1 MLLGRKTGML
11 ENLFK
16 PDLKS
21 SSAEKR
27 LKAVSE
33 LDADGLENQEILTQ
47 LATEDADVS
56 VRLAAIQKLT
66 SAAALYEM
74 SKNSSDE
81 SVRAAAEKR
90 FNEVLSAKNL
100 LNEEQYREL
109 LNRYP
114 ELTLR
119 VAAHAGLSSARS
131 GIIQN
136 LSTPQLLEILGTTGY
151 TNTRQQIAERLTAMG
166 DLESAIKI
174 LRGKDKTAEGIL
186 KAKIDEFRKQ
196 EQQQARNLK
205 TAEELVE
212 RAEQL
217 AGQQWQSGFKYEI
230 IVNRQQW
237 DKLDFEIGAHLLER
251 YRAARAILDARYEEH
266 NVIDQA
272 RQSQEQLVAGIE
284 TYLRDMAARDLA
296 GSIDGL
302 AGTQAMREQFRSK
315 WRELSVTNT
324 PDPATQDRFDKL
336 LAAMQSAIRL
346 TVQAA
351 DILRNANREEAA
363 GSKEA
368 NAPDASGQAVAD
380 RDLAGGIGKLERA
393 LEQVKWPSLYG
404 ELKLVGALQAQLKE
418 WNKALKESAAER
430 KKNLDLLH
438 EKINS
443 IFRFSRG
450 GNLVRAKQ
458 LCERVEKKIARYEG
472 KERSVLEERFAEAR
486 KTLDKMGDWNRFA
499 TEPKYIE
506 LCEAMEALA
515 SSDQHPEKL
524 SSEMKVLQQRWK
536 ALGHSDI
543 SDQYWPRFKQA
554 ADIVYKPCADYFAK
568 RKEVQKANLEQ
579 RKKCVEEMQRLL
591 DETDWDKE
599 PDLKS
604 VLSSLRRISDAFA
617 NIKDVE
623 RNAGRKQWE
632 SFSTIRGKINSK
644 LDVIY
649 KSNLALKQELI
660 TRAEALAAAP
670 AAEDNLVK
678 LKSLQEQWKRTGIA
692 KRNQEQKAWAKFK
705 EQTDLVYNKVQEL
718 RREKRDSADRELG
731 AYGRLIK
738 DIQQLAGT
746 AQDLVEADRQFAALQ
761 AQYNELPELPGRLPE
776 KLAEG
781 IQRDYRNACRQFS
794 ECRSRII
801 NNLHGQRMRA
811 LRQKADLCARL
822 EALGK
827 SPPEEELR
835 EIAQQWDAI
844 ALNDAALSRRIE
856 ARRNSAQADM
866 DRTALG
872 EERRMLCIQLEIAL
886 DVESPAE
893 DKALR
898 MQYQLEQMN
907 KSGLGARTRYNDEQL
922 ENVEADWLCMP
933 GAEPGLQQELD
944 KRFLEVLQAGRKRKQ
959 QNSKKEDFSRQNR
972 RERI

>member
-1 MLLGRKTGML
+1 ML

-21 SSAEKR
+21 SSIEKR

-33 LDADGLENQEILTQ
+33 LDGAAMENQEILTQ
-47 LATEDADVS
+47 LATEDEDIS
-56 VRLAAIQKLT
+56 VRLAAIQKLN
-66 SAAALYEM
+66 SAAVLYEM
-74 SKNSSDE
+74 SKNASGE
-81 SVRAAAEKR
+81 SIRQAAEKR
-90 FNEVLSAKNL
+90 FNEVLTSKYIL
-100 LNEEQYREL
+100 DEEQYQDL
-109 LNRYP
+109 LDRYP
-114 ELTLR
+114 ELILR
-119 VAAHAGLSSARS
+119 IAAHAGLSSVRDR
-131 GIIQN
+131 IIET
-136 LSTPQLLEILGTTGY
+136 LAAPQLLEILGTTGY
-151 TNTRQQIAERLTAMG
+151 TNTRQLIAEKLTDID
-166 DLESAIKI
+166 DLGSAIKV
-174 LRGKDKTAEGIL
+174 LHGKDKTAESIL

-205 TAEELVE
+205 TVEELIE

-217 AGQQWQSGFKYEI
+217 ASQPWQPGFKYEI

-266 NVIDQA
+266 DVIEQV
-272 RQSQEQLVAGIE
+272 RQSQEQLVAEIE
-284 TYLRDMAARDLA
+284 AWLRDMAAKDLA
-296 GSIDGL
+296 GSIDDL
-302 AGTQAMREQFRSK
+302 AGAQAMREQFRSK
-315 WRELSVTNT
+315 WRELSATNP
-324 PDPATQDRFDKL
+324 PDPATQDKFDKL
-336 LAAMQSAIRL
+336 IAVMQSAIRL
-346 TVQAA
+346 TGQAA
-351 DILRNANREEAA
+351 ELLRASRNEGAGREEAA
-363 GSKEA
+363 GGKEA
-368 NAPDASGQAVAD
+368 NAPDASEKAVAD
-380 RDLAGGIGKLERA
+380 RDLAGDIRKLEKA

-404 ELKLVGALQAQLKE
+404 EPKLVGALQAQLKE

-443 IFRFSRG
+443 IFRFSRS
-450 GNLVRAKQ
+450 GNLARAKQ

-515 SSDQHPEKL
+515 SSGQHPEKL
-524 SSEMKVLQQRWK
+524 SSEMKALQQRWK
-536 ALGHSDI
+536 ALGHSDS

-591 DETDWDKE
+591 DGTDWDKE

-604 VLSSLRRISDAFA
+604 MLSSLRRISDAFA

-632 SFSTIRGKINSK
+632 LFSTIRGKINSK

-649 KSNLALKQELI
+649 KNNLALKQELI

-670 AAEDNLVK
+670 VAEENLVK

-731 AYGRLIK
+731 AYGKLIK
-738 DIQQLAGT
+738 DIRQLAGT

-827 SPPEEELR
+827 SPPEDELR
-835 EIAQQWDAI
+835 EIAQQWDSI

-856 ARRNSAQADM
+856 ARRNSAQANM
-866 DRTALG
+866 DRIAIG

-907 KSGLGARTRYNDEQL
+907 KSGLGVRIKYNDEQL
-922 ENVEADWLCMP
+922 ENAEVDWLCMP
-933 GAEPGLQQELD
+933 GAEPGLQKELD
-944 KRFLEVLQAGRKRKQ
+944 KRFLEVLQAGRKKKQ
-959 QNSKKEDFSRQNR
+959 QNNINTDKR
-972 RERI
+972 RHR